1 MVTFSN
7 AQCKTPMFSCVGKN
21 FKGNQR
27 FQEIF
32 TWNLKNR
39 FKIGGFCILNY
50 VISWLV
56 SAIGSKHRYIRCG
69 FEFHMSHIFQH
80 RLQHRFQLIFSSRL
94 AYGLC
99 YFPSSLQML
108 SDKYNI
114 IYLLMYHWFN
124 LLLAWT
130 GLLKCFGNFTKTLH
144 GILECYLFMFMSKF
158 LMFVL
163 SEIFMFFYWFEI
175 NGL

>member
-1 MVTFSN
+1 MRN
-7 AQCKTPMFSCVGKN
+7 AKLQCFHVSG
-21 FKGNQR
+21 R
-27 FQEIF
+27 I
-32 TWNLKNR
+32 LKETS
-39 FKIGGFCILNY
+39 GFRKYLPETSRIASRSLVCILNY

-94 AYGLC
+94 AYGLH

-114 IYLLMYHWFN
+114 IYLLICYWFN

-144 GILECYLFMFMSKF
+144 GILKCSVFMVMSKF
-158 LMFVL
+158 LMLVP
-163 SEIFMFFYWFEI
+163 SEIFMFF
-175 NGL
+175 N